1 MSGAIAGLVAVA
13 CGGET
18 APAAPAPKA
27 EPTKAPAAAAPTAAP
42 AAAAPTVAPTAAAQS
57 GGAKTLPAASI
68 SWETFR
74 GGDGKWPE
82 LMIKTFTEKNPNIKV
97 EYRPIA

>member
-1 MSGAIAGLVAVA
+1 MSERFRSRRAILTGMSGAIAGLVAVA
-13 CGGET
+13 CGGEA

-68 SWETFR
+68 SWET
-74 GGDGKWPE
+74 
-82 LMIKTFTEKNPNIKV
+82 
-97 EYRPIA
+97 